1 MFSKGDKVYIIGIGG
16 ISLSAIALI
25 LQSKRI
31 KVFGSDECEGD
42 MVNALRDKG
51 IEVVIGRSEKFV
63 RQCDYV
69 VYTSAVTSENKD
81 IALAKEL
88 GKPIFSRAQILGM
101 ISKEHKTISVAGSH
115 GKTTTTGMIASVFL
129 CALKNP
135 TIHIGGILKNISSNV
150 RIGGETFITEA
161 CEYKDSFLQLE
172 NFASIILNI
181 KSDHLD
187 YFKNIENLKA
197 SFLKFAKNTSPNGV
211 AILCSD
217 DEGCCQIKKQ
227 LDCKVLTF
235 GIKKDADFMAKNIKE
250 WERGKYC
257 FDLFHPSGQLKINL
271 PCFGKHNVYNAL
283 ATFAVCYFCQISPQD
298 IKRGIENFQGVKRR
312 FEVVSQRGETV
323 IIHDYAHHPD
333 EIKATISAGK
343 LLKRRKTIAIFQPHT
358 YSRTRDLEKE
368 FLNCFDK
375 ADETWLLPIYPAR
388 EKPIKGVSSFALYKK
403 LKSRGVKAKYFKTF
417 ESTAQAI
424 KRFKEKDSLF
434 LILGAGDIEKLAY
447 NYFH

>member
-69 VYTSAVTSENKD
+69 VYTSAVTSENED

-150 RIGGETFITEA
+150 RIGGETFIT
-161 CEYKDSFLQLE
+161 
-172 NFASIILNI
+172 
-181 KSDHLD
+181 
-187 YFKNIENLKA
+187 
-197 SFLKFAKNTSPNGV
+197 
-211 AILCSD
+211 
-217 DEGCCQIKKQ
+217 
-227 LDCKVLTF
+227 
-235 GIKKDADFMAKNIKE
+235 
-250 WERGKYC
+250 
-257 FDLFHPSGQLKINL
+257 
-271 PCFGKHNVYNAL
+271 
-283 ATFAVCYFCQISPQD
+283 
-298 IKRGIENFQGVKRR
+298 
-312 FEVVSQRGETV
+312 
-323 IIHDYAHHPD
+323 
-333 EIKATISAGK
+333 
-343 LLKRRKTIAIFQPHT
+343 
-358 YSRTRDLEKE
+358 
-368 FLNCFDK
+368 
-375 ADETWLLPIYPAR
+375 
-388 EKPIKGVSSFALYKK
+388 
-403 LKSRGVKAKYFKTF
+403 
-417 ESTAQAI
+417 
-424 KRFKEKDSLF
+424 
-434 LILGAGDIEKLAY
+434 
-447 NYFH
+447 